1 MNSVL
6 PTAFIPHINLEG
18 VKLANQFHPA
28 GFPSLSGE
36 VLISIVT
43 RIAANSQV
51 KKIIL
56 FGSYVNLS
64 GMPTPDS
71 DIDILIIMDTSMSQ
85 TERILSIS
93 RLLRPRPFPMDI
105 LIRTPGEI
113 TKLLENGDDFFQDI
127 MAHGKVLY
135 ER

>member
-1 MNSVL
+1 MNSAL
-6 PTAFIPHINLEG
+6 PTAFTPNINLEG

-28 GFPSLSGE
+28 GFPALTRE
-36 VLISIVT
+36 VLVSIVA

-51 KKIIL
+51 KKIVM
-56 FGSYVNLS
+56 FGSYTNS
-64 GMPTPDS
+64 SAMPTPDS
-71 DIDILIIMDTSMSQ
+71 DIDILVIMDTPMSQ

-105 LIRTPGEI
+105 LIRTPEEI
-113 TKLLENGDDFFQDI
+113 TELQENGDGFFQEI
-127 MAHGKVLY
+127 MTQGKVLY